1 MSEMSYVPVSLEMSH
16 LSYSI
21 VTYQI
26 MQSCRFIYYH
36 PGPPSTPLQP
46 L

>member
-1 MSEMSYVPVSLEMSH
+1 MSEKSNVPVSLAMSH

-26 MQSCRFIYYH
+26 MQSCRFVNHH